1 MLTKRLILT
10 TTALFA
16 VVMSGPL
23 SVANAQRG
31 GAMAACRTDIA
42 TFCQNVEAGG
52 GKKMK
57 FLMENQSKLSADCAT
72 AVQARSDKRADRKTD
87 AAAPSPTAPSSTAPS
102 STAIGAAAPSG
113 KGRMSA
119 CRADL
124 ASLCSTVQ
132 SGGGAKMKCL
142 TENASKVSPAC
153 RDAMAARAQRR
164 VDGKGAIKGA
174 CREDSRRLCGSVA
187 KGSGGR
193 RACLQQNQAQL
204 SPACAAVIV
213 ALPAKPGRAAPGAT
227 VPKQP

>member
-57 FLMENQSKLSADCAT
+57 CLMENQSKLSADCAT

-87 AAAPSPTAPSSTAPS
+87 AAAPSPTAPSSTA
-102 STAIGAAAPSG
+102 TGAAAPSG

-132 SGGGAKMKCL
+132 RGGGARMKCL

-153 RDAMAARAQRR
+153 SDAMAARAQRR

-227 VPKQP
+227 APKQP